1 MTTFVGYE
9 SRPRIE
15 DYLNWRTSDQS
26 LDDIDVAYKSAELNL
41 SGDFEGNRI
50 VVADTKYGSD
60 GKLYIYDYSEIS
72 NTWSAATIID
82 APESGETNFGSS
94 VSMDW
99 DGTRIAVGASTSSKV
114 YIYDLIDTNW
124 TNTATIVAEN
134 LLSDFGYS
142 VALAANNPEILC
154 IGAPKGSNVFVY
166 EKQNDNWLETFYDN
180 GLNIKNRVPLTATSN
195 VVLRNTFSRYGFH
208 VCISPDGNNITAGAP
223 GFIEYAEPIDQSDD
237 EYNDEDGADNNRYDL
252 TAEHIDYIEYSDGTT
267 LDIDIG
273 DTTTR
278 YRIGI
283 LYFGLYGPQTRQLG
297 NVRVFSKGG
306 AVSWSDGDNV
316 IFKLGQDIE
325 GEQGESILNNYP
337 WNPSF
342 RYYPNVGWGFPGFGM
357 CTFISDELDLIV
369 SSPLTPVYGGDY
381 TIANGSVQ
389 RFKYDYENRTW
400 VKIGDAIAAPRPRLR
415 FGSDFTLDHTSGRIM
430 ITGTNTEYVRDQSV
444 PIPSIL
450 HVLDWSGTE
459 WFDSQPVM
467 SLGVLPFNSYN
478 PSFDRLNVYS
488 STGQNIF
495 VISARYGF
503 LFTKNIR
510 LTQNFI
516 GNSLFTGY
524 VKTPN
529 LYIGVNNADDT
540 NEIPRLISFGG
551 TFNDVGYENSIIENR
566 SITSNDLG
574 GRSELLVYKKTG
586 DKNGLDFMRIKS
598 NEFHIDTSH
607 AEAIFI
613 RNPDP
618 SVSGRF
624 SVYNTDDDKTIHT
637 PAVIVNARG
646 CVCINHDMNEDFKVN
661 ELYRGSVESKAY
673 LDVNGDSLIR
683 NKLTVNYS
691 GRSEL
696 KNAISEEPHVF
707 YDTRDT
713 SILYTIPGSDAIRV
727 RSKTRPYEL
736 SEALIYGVL
745 SGDTVYSDAYKS
757 FYFGSNSDGKIE
769 TKLNWPNHVTPMRF
783 STWILLKNNHS
794 TYDGDIFT
802 VTQENVYL
810 STNKMECKLK
820 IIQSGFKI
828 TYTDLYNDTNT
839 FSFELAT
846 TIPIDTW
853 THIELRLPG
862 GNETIPE
869 LGTDVGDNGTTTVSL
884 WINGVIQSVGWTSS
898 GTPTPST
905 IGLEDRVTCRFG
917 GNVENMY
924 MGMIMLWNVY
934 SFSPDPINAVTNNYN
949 NGPPTEML
957 AVGGDAIVSGKV
969 GIAQSNPQYQLD
981 VNGNAQ
987 TAVGRINRS
996 FSLRAANGGY
1006 NDLTSGSSLNLGTL
1020 HSGVTGAFQSP
1031 MIQRGIQS
1039 NFNSGD
1045 GANWYGNAMIIG
1057 FRYVSVGTGL
1067 SGVTNSFRV
1076 YSNNYQT
1083 TTFTYY
1089 DWTAPDDG
1097 FDRGYMS
1104 TTSPPVI
1111 AHTGDVPSIWLQN
1124 LSPHTTRINAIWIE
1138 YVNI

>member
-1 MTTFVGYE
+1 
-9 SRPRIE
+9 
-15 DYLNWRTSDQS
+15 
-26 LDDIDVAYKSAELNL
+26 
-41 SGDFEGNRI
+41 
-50 VVADTKYGSD
+50 
-60 GKLYIYDYSEIS
+60 
-72 NTWSAATIID
+72 
-82 APESGETNFGSS
+82 

-99 DGTRIAVGASTSSKV
+99 DGTRIAVGASASSNV
-114 YIYDLIDTNW
+114 YIYDLIGSIW
-124 TNTATIVAEN
+124 TNTGTIVAEDRQ
-134 LLSDFGYS
+134 SDFGYS

-166 EKQNDNWLETFYDN
+166 EKQNDNWHKTFYDS
-180 GLNIKNRVPLTATSN
+180 GLNIKNRVPLNETSN

-208 VCISPDGNNITAGAP
+208 VSISPDGNHIAAGAP
-223 GFIEYAEPIDQSDD
+223 GFNEYAEPDPANPDGDD
-237 EYNDEDGADNNRYDL
+237 PNLYDL
-252 TAEHIDYIEYSDGTT
+252 TAKHIAYKEESGVITEIP
-267 LDIDIG
+267 ID
-273 DTTTR
+273 DTVTR
-278 YRIGI
+278 YRIGV
-283 LYFGLYGPQTRQLG
+283 LHFALYGPQTRQLG

-306 AVSWSDGDNV
+306 EVSWSAGDNV
-316 IFKLGQDIE
+316 SFKLGADIE
-325 GEQGESILNNYP
+325 GEQGVSTLENYN
-337 WNPSF
+337 WNSAYG
-342 RYYPNVGWGFPGFGM
+342 YYRNTGWGFPGFGM
-357 CTFISDELDLIV
+357 CTYISDELDLVV
-369 SSPLTPVYGGDY
+369 SSPLTPIHGGDY
-381 TIANGSVQ
+381 TIANGAVQ
-389 RFKYDYENRTW
+389 RFKYEHQTW
-400 VKIGDAIAAPRPRLR
+400 VKSGDAITSPKPRLR
-415 FGSDFTLDHTSGRIM
+415 FGSDFTLDHTSNRIM
-430 ITGTNTEYVRDQSV
+430 IVGTDSNYISNTSV
-444 PIPSIL
+444 PVPT
-450 HVLDWSGTE
+450 VLNVYDWSSTD
-459 WFDSQPVM
+459 WFESQPLM
-467 SLGVLPFNSYN
+467 SIGFIDPTNPDVSSSR
-478 PSFDRLNVYS
+478 PSFDRLSVYS
-488 STGQNIF
+488 STGKNIF
-495 VISARYGF
+495 IISARYGM
-503 LFTKNIR
+503 LFTKVID

-516 GNSLFTGY
+516 GNSLFSGY

-529 LYIGVNNADDT
+529 IYVGQNNADDT
-540 NEIPRLISFGG
+540 NEVPRMISFGG

-566 SITSNDLG
+566 SLISDDLG
-574 GRSELLVYKKTG
+574 GRSELLLYKKTG
-586 DKNGLDFMRIKS
+586 DKSGLDFARIKA
-598 NEFHIDTSH
+598 NEFHVDTSH
-607 AEAIFI
+607 PETITI

-618 SVSGRF
+618 NVNG
-624 SVYNTDDDKTIHT
+624 TDSKYDIVDDKTIHT
-637 PAVIVNARG
+637 PALIVNARG
-646 CVCINHDMNEDFKVN
+646 CVCVNHNMSNNFIVN
-661 ELYRGSVESKAY
+661 NQYRGSVESKAY

-713 SILYTIPGSDAIRV
+713 SILYTIPGSGDLRV
-727 RSKTRPYEL
+727 RSKTRPFQSGETRL
-736 SEALIYGVL
+736 YGVL
-745 SGDTVYSDAYKS
+745 SGGAVYSDAYKS
-757 FYFGSNSDGKIE
+757 FYFNSTTGNIE
-769 TKLNWPNHVTPMRF
+769 TKLNWAGNEQPVRF
-783 STWILLKNNHS
+783 STWILLENEHS
-794 TYDGDIFT
+794 MYDGDIFT
-802 VTQENVYL
+802 VTQANIYFF
-810 STNKMECKLK
+810 TDQMECKLK
-820 IIQSGFKI
+820 IISNGFRI
-828 TYTDLYNDTNT
+828 IFEDLRDSSIKFHFDVVAN
-839 FSFELAT
+839 
-846 TIPIDTW
+846 IPTDTW

-862 GNETIPE
+862 GDNETPSPSSDI
-869 LGTDVGDNGTTTVSL
+869 GTNETTKVSL
-884 WINGVIQSVGWTSS
+884 WINGVIQQVSDPDLQGLKA
-898 GTPTPST
+898 PCT
-905 IGLEDRVTCRFG
+905 IGREDRVTCVFG
-917 GNVENMY
+917 GNITNIY
-924 MGMIMLWNVY
+924 MGMIMLWISIPY
-934 SFSPDPINAVTNNYN
+934 SPGVSDAITNNYN

-957 AVGGDAIVSGKV
+957 TVGGDAIVSGKV

>member
-15 DYLNWRTSDQS
+15 DYLNW
-26 LDDIDVAYKSAELNL
+26 DISQQESGIEIAPKPAELNL

-82 APESGETNFGSS
+82 APETGGTNFGSS

-124 TNTATIVAEN
+124 VNTGTIVAEN
-134 LLSDFGYS
+134 LQSDFGYS

-154 IGAPKGSNVFVY
+154 IGAPLGSNVFIY

-180 GLNIKNRVPLTATSN
+180 GLTIKNRVPLTATSN

-208 VCISPDGNNITAGAP
+208 VCISPDGNYITAGAP
-223 GFIEYAEPIDQSDD
+223 GFIEYAEPDPD
-237 EYNDEDGADNNRYDL
+237 YNGEEDADNNRYDL
-252 TAEHIDYIEYSDGTT
+252 TAEHIDYIENSDGSKTY
-267 LDIDIG
+267 IDIA

-278 YRIGI
+278 HRIGI
-283 LYFGLYGPQTRQLG
+283 LYFALYGPQTRQLG

-316 IFKLGQDIE
+316 SFKLGQDIE
-325 GEQGESILNNYP
+325 GEQGDSNLNNYP
-337 WNPSF
+337 WDPAF
-342 RYYPNVGWGFPGFGM
+342 RYYPSTGWGFPGFGM
-357 CTFISDELDLIV
+357 CTYISDELDLIV
-369 SSPLTPVYGGDY
+369 SSPLTPVYNGDY

-389 RFKYDYENRTW
+389 RFKYENGTW
-400 VKIGDAIAAPRPRLR
+400 IKIGDAIASPQPRQR

-430 ITGTNTEYVRDQSV
+430 ITGSNTKYDKDQSDR
-444 PIPSIL
+444 PLSSIL
-450 HVLDWSGTE
+450 NVQDWSGTD

-467 SLGVLPFNSYN
+467 SLSVLPDNYN

-488 STGQNIF
+488 APGKNIF

-503 LFTKNIR
+503 LFTKLVT
-510 LTQNFI
+510 LTQKFI
-516 GNSLFTGY
+516 GNSLFSGY

-540 NEIPRLISFGG
+540 NEIPRVISFGG

-566 SITSNDLG
+566 SISSSDLG
-574 GRSELLVYKKTG
+574 GRSELLIYKKTA
-586 DKNGLDFMRIKS
+586 DKDGLDFMRIKS

-607 AEAIFI
+607 AETITS
-613 RNPDP
+613 RNPVP

-624 SVYNTDDDKTIHT
+624 SIYDIVDDKTTHT

-646 CVCINHDMNEDFKVN
+646 CLCVNHTMSEDFKVN
-661 ELYRGSVESKAY
+661 NIYRGSVESKAY

-696 KNAISEEPHVF
+696 KNASSEEPNIF

-713 SILYTIPGSDAIRV
+713 SIIYSSDRV
-727 RSKTRPYEL
+727 KSITRPYQS
-736 SEALIYGVL
+736 SETRIYGVL
-745 SGDTVYSDAYKS
+745 SGDIAYSDAYKS
-757 FYFGSNSDGKIE
+757 FYFGSGSNGMIE
-769 TKLNWPNHVTPMRF
+769 TKLNWPGDGQPARF

-794 TYDGDIFT
+794 TYNGDIFT
-802 VTQENVYL
+802 VTQQNIEL
-810 STNKMECKLK
+810 SDDEMECKLK
-820 IIQSGFKI
+820 IVSSGFKI
-828 TYTDLYNDTNT
+828 TYTDLKNNTNT

-862 GNETIPE
+862 GKETVPV
-869 LGTDVGDNGTTTVSL
+869 LGTDVGDSETTTVSL

-898 GTPTPST
+898 GSPTAST
-905 IGLEDRVTCRFG
+905 IGREDRVTCRFG

-924 MGMIMLWNVY
+924 MGMIMLWIVSSY
-934 SFSPDPINAVTNNYN
+934 SPDVVTAVNNNYN

-957 AVGGDAIVSGKV
+957 AVGGDTTISGKLAI
-969 GIAQSNPQYQLD
+969 GSTNPTEALE
-981 VNGNAQ
+981 VNGIIRNNNPRFYAFNNTGNTTTSTGVLNAFNVTTVNTGYHYD
-987 TAVGRINRS
+987 TALSRFTAPVDGVYE
-996 FSLRAANGGY
+996 FKFAALHRYISGA
-1006 NDLTSGSSLNLGTL
+1006 GSSELTFAKNGTIATIRGVGYTFVTSTSDHDYNPAEIILELVKGDYIEPYIHAIASGTDIYYGGGLAHFSGKFLG
-1020 HSGVTGAFQSP
+1020 
-1031 MIQRGIQS
+1031 
-1039 NFNSGD
+1039 
-1045 GANWYGNAMIIG
+1045 
-1057 FRYVSVGTGL
+1057 
-1067 SGVTNSFRV
+1067 
-1076 YSNNYQT
+1076 
-1083 TTFTYY
+1083 
-1089 DWTAPDDG
+1089 
-1097 FDRGYMS
+1097 
-1104 TTSPPVI
+1104 
-1111 AHTGDVPSIWLQN
+1111 
-1124 LSPHTTRINAIWIE
+1124 
-1138 YVNI
+1138 